1 MPSQDF
7 LGKLVRI
14 EIDRPLGSRH
24 PKYDYV
30 YPLNYGFVPGT
41 QSGDGEDL
49 DAYVLAIAHPIQSF
63 EGRCIAVIRRLN
75 DNDDKLVIAPD
86 GADFSDEQIRAATH
100 FQEQFFQS
108 EILRASN
115 AS

>member
-1 MPSQDF
+1 MHSQAF
-7 LGKLVRI
+7 LGKLVHI

-30 YPLNYGFVPGT
+30 YPLNYGFVPDT

-49 DAYVLAIAHPIQSF
+49 DAYVLGIAHPLQSF
-63 EGRCIAVIRRLN
+63 EGRCIAMIHRLN

-86 GADFSDEQIRAATH
+86 GTDFSDEQIREATH

-108 EILRASN
+108 EIFRA
-115 AS
+115 